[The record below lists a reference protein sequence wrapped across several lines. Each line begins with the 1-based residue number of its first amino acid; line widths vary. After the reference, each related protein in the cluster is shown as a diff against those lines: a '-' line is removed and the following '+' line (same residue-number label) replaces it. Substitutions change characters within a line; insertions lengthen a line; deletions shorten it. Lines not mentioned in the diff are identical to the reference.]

1 MCKIAMMSGIKPK
14 KINEAWMLAK
24 ALAPLMSKSDNDGY
38 GYAAITKKGD
48 VFVERWL
55 DNDQAFRYK
64 GDNKAD
70 RTLKET
76 MGDAM
81 EPLDDGYSSYG
92 TVAKKEAVAII
103 LHARMATCERGLKNV
118 HPFIVDGK
126 ALIHNG
132 VISNHY
138 QVMGKYDANNT
149 KQSTCDSEA
158 IAFSYSAND
167 VINKAEGISQVSA
180 DLSGY
185 YACAVL
191 GVDDKQ
197 NPIMDVFKSA
207 SANLYAVYVPQVDC
221 LVYSTSLDIIK
232 QAIKNCGFSYNRPH
246 KILTGKLIRHN
257 AVTGSGKVVAKFE
270 ERSASYGSSYSYGRG
285 YSEDRWG
292 DYYGGYNRQQA
303 EAKDVGPHAVINLSG
318 AVSEV
323 EVKETLPSYKGATV
337 IDGREKPRE
346 MSWDEFLEQRYPNSS
361 KVVVK
366 PMGEQEANDLIVS
379 EERVKELPTNLEVPK
394 YILSLKE
401 DNKRKQAIQ
410 DFMEIDSRYKDFRDY
425 LVEIK
430 RKA

>member
-24 ALAPLMSKSDNDGY
+24 ALAPLMSKSDDDGY

-70 RTLKET
+70 KNLKET

-132 VISNHY
+132 VISNHH
-138 QVMGKYDANNT
+138 QVIGKYDANNT
-149 KQSTCDSEA
+149 RQSTCDSEA

-191 GVDDKQ
+191 GVDEKN

-207 SANLYAVYVPQVDC
+207 SANLYAVYVPQVEC

-246 KILTGKLIRHN
+246 KILTGKLIRHD
-257 AVTGSGKVVAKFE
+257 AVTGSGKVVATFE
-270 ERSASYGSSYSYGRG
+270 ERSMSYGSSYSYGRG
-285 YSEDRWG
+285 YNSWNGHGYDNYYDGRSEKKEL
-292 DYYGGYNRQQA
+292 A
-303 EAKDVGPHAVINLSG
+303 SETVINLSG

-323 EVKETLPSYKGATV
+323 EVTEKLPSYKGATV
-337 IDGREKPRE
+337 IDGRNKPKE
-346 MSWDEFLEQRYPNSS
+346 ISWDEFLEQRYPNSS

-366 PMGEQEANDLIVS
+366 PIGDQEANDLIVN

-394 YILSLKE
+394 YILSIK
-401 DNKRKQAIQ
+401 DDAKRKQALQ
-410 DFMEIDSRYKDFRDY
+410 DFQEIDSRYKDFRDY